1 MEIQAILCFI
11 VSSAAFVP
19 TCSSRSQRCGCVC
32 LSVVKGRKKTN
43 EFLHKLRFNLQHRT
57 YTCTYTLHTP
67 CPGVGGGA
75 EPELGY
81 HHLPVGA
88 AGRQGRWRS
97 GCSWLTLELR
107 PFRSLLLR
115 CVLVD
120 LLRSGLTV
128 TATKQK

>member
-1 MEIQAILCFI
+1 MLGF
-11 VSSAAFVP
+11 S
-19 TCSSRSQRCGCVC
+19 
-32 LSVVKGRKKTN
+32 
-43 EFLHKLRFNLQHRT
+43 LQHRM
-57 YTCTYTLHTP
+57 YSCTYTLHAP
-67 CPGVGGGA
+67 RPGQEGC

-81 HHLPVGA
+81 HLPVG
-88 AGRQGRWRS
+88 RLVVKVQRRS